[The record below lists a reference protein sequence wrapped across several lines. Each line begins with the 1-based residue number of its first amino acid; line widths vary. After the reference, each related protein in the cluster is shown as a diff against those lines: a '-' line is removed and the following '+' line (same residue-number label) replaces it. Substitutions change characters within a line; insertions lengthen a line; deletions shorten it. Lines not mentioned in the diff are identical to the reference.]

1 MNVND
6 FFVKITINLCKLFV
20 SILTKREL
28 FAFHSNL
35 YVLVSSILQLAKYY
49 NQQYTRVEI
58 PQVRPYIHVIQYS
71 PFYKKGLNPHK
82 FSCLSMQYFLYKTYL
97 FNIPHLECLSL
108 ISTKFSHQGEPNL
121 KFIIHR
127 VGNNILLNRLS
138 VINKQIDLDW
148 LNPGLD
154 SFKIKCKSKFIL

>member
-49 NQQYTRVEI
+49 NQ
-58 PQVRPYIHVIQYS
+58 
-71 PFYKKGLNPHK
+71 
-82 FSCLSMQYFLYKTYL
+82 
-97 FNIPHLECLSL
+97 
-108 ISTKFSHQGEPNL
+108 
-121 KFIIHR
+121 
-127 VGNNILLNRLS
+127 
-138 VINKQIDLDW
+138 
-148 LNPGLD
+148 
-154 SFKIKCKSKFIL
+154 